1 MSGKPISDTADTP
14 IPERALA
21 LSDELR
27 LAFRG
32 LLRSMHGDGGE
43 MDANVSLMQY
53 MLLGLIHEHPG
64 IGVAALARVQNVR
77 GPTISA
83 QVKSLEEA
91 GLVERSAPDPQDRRR
106 SGLQVSAEG
115 LRVVD
120 TLRARRRDA
129 LARRIA
135 RLSPEQMDA
144 LAAAMQPLLEIG
156 QS

>member
-1 MSGKPISDTADTP
+1 MPDTDISA

-27 LAFRG
+27 IAFKR
-32 LLRSMHGDGGE
+32 LMRSMQREGGE
-43 MDANVSLMQY
+43 LAPNVSMMQY
-53 MLLGLIHEHPG
+53 MLLALVQEQPG
-64 IGVAALARVQNVR
+64 IGVAALARLQNVR

-91 GLVERSAPDPQDRRR
+91 GLVERSAPDPLDKRR
-106 SGLQVSAEG
+106 SGLRLSAGG
-115 LRVVD
+115 LRTLD

-135 RLSPEQMDA
+135 RLSPEQTDA
-144 LAAAMQPLLEIG
+144 LAAAMQPLMELG
-156 QS
+156 QA

>member
-1 MSGKPISDTADTP
+1 MLLDEDLP

-27 LAFRG
+27 TAFKR
-32 LLRSMHGDGGE
+32 LLRSMQREGGE
-43 MDANVSLMQY
+43 LDARVSMMQY
-53 MLLGLIHEHPG
+53 MLLALIHEQPG
-64 IGVAALARVQNVR
+64 IGVAALARLQNVR
-77 GPTISA
+77 GPTVSA

-106 SGLQVSAEG
+106 SGLHLSAEG
-115 LRVVD
+115 LAVLD

-135 RLSPEQMDA
+135 RLSPQQMDA

-156 QS
+156 QA

>member
-1 MSGKPISDTADTP
+1 MTDTDTISA

-27 LAFRG
+27 VAFKR
-32 LLRSMHGDGGE
+32 LMRSMQREGGE
-43 MDANVSLMQY
+43 LAPNVSMMQY
-53 MLLGLIHEHPG
+53 MLLALVQEQPG
-64 IGVAALARVQNVR
+64 IGVAALARLQNVR
-77 GPTISA
+77 GPTVSA

-115 LRVVD
+115 LAMLE

-135 RLSPEQMDA
+135 RLTPQQIDA

-156 QS
+156 QA

>member
-1 MSGKPISDTADTP
+1 MPDTDNSA

-27 LAFRG
+27 VAFKR
-32 LLRSMHGDGGE
+32 LMRSMQREGGE
-43 MDANVSLMQY
+43 LAPNVSMMQY
-53 MLLGLIHEHPG
+53 MLLALIHEQPG
-64 IGVAALARVQNVR
+64 IGVAALARLQNVR
-77 GPTISA
+77 GPTVSA
-83 QVKSLEEA
+83 QVKSLAEA

-106 SGLQVSAEG
+106 SGLQVSAQG
-115 LRVVD
+115 LSMLE

-135 RLSPEQMDA
+135 RLTPQQMEA

-156 QS
+156 QA

>member
-1 MSGKPISDTADTP
+1 MSHAEDLP

-21 LSDELR
+21 LSDQLR
-27 LAFRG
+27 TALKR
-32 LLRSMHGDGGE
+32 LMRSMQREGGE
-43 MDANVSLMQY
+43 LDSNVSMMQY
-53 MLLGLIHEHPG
+53 LLLALIHEQPG
-64 IGVAALARVQNVR
+64 IGVAALARLQNVR
-77 GPTISA
+77 GPTVSA
-83 QVKSLEEA
+83 QVKALEEL

-115 LRVVD
+115 LAMLE

-135 RLSPEQMDA
+135 RLTPQQIDA

-156 QS
+156 QA

>member
-1 MSGKPISDTADTP
+1 MSDNSLPDTP
-14 IPERALA
+14 IPARALA

-27 LAFRG
+27 LAFKG
-32 LLRSMHGDGGE
+32 LLRSMQREGGE
-43 MDANVSLMQY
+43 MASNVSMMQY
-53 MLLGLIHEHPG
+53 MLLALIHETPG

-77 GPTISA
+77 GPTVSA

-106 SGLQVSAEG
+106 SGLQVSSAG
-115 LRVVD
+115 LRVIE

-135 RLSPEQMDA
+135 RLSPAQMDA
-144 LAAAMQPLLEIG
+144 LAAAMQALLEIG

>member
-1 MSGKPISDTADTP
+1 MPDTEDLP

-27 LAFRG
+27 TAFKR
-32 LLRSMHGDGGE
+32 LLRSMQREGGE
-43 MDANVSLMQY
+43 LESGVSMMQY
-53 MLLGLIHEHPG
+53 MLLALIHEQPG
-64 IGVAALARVQNVR
+64 IGVAALARLQNVR
-77 GPTISA
+77 GPTVSA
-83 QVKSLEEA
+83 QIKSLAEA

-106 SGLQVSAEG
+106 SGLHVSAQGEAI
-115 LRVVD
+115 LE

-135 RLSPEQMDA
+135 RLTPQQMEA

-156 QS
+156 QA

>member
-1 MSGKPISDTADTP
+1 MSTTEELP

-27 LAFRG
+27 TAFKR
-32 LLRSMHGDGGE
+32 LLRSMQREGGE
-43 MDANVSLMQY
+43 LEGGVSMMQY
-53 MLLGLIHEHPG
+53 MLLALIHEQPG
-64 IGVAALARVQNVR
+64 IGVAALARLQNVR
-77 GPTISA
+77 GPTVSA
-83 QVKSLEEA
+83 QVKALEEA

-106 SGLQVSAEG
+106 SGLQVSAQG
-115 LRVVD
+115 LAMLE

-135 RLSPEQMDA
+135 RLSPQQIDA

-156 QS
+156 QV

>member
-1 MSGKPISDTADTP
+1 MTDTDTISA

-27 LAFRG
+27 VAFKR
-32 LLRSMHGDGGE
+32 LMRSMQREGGE
-43 MDANVSLMQY
+43 LATNVSMMQY
-53 MLLGLIHEHPG
+53 MLLALVQEQPG
-64 IGVAALARVQNVR
+64 IGVAALARLQNVR

-83 QVKSLEEA
+83 QIKSLEEA
-91 GLVERSAPDPQDRRR
+91 GLVERSAPDPLDKRR
-106 SGLQVSAEG
+106 SGLQLSAGG
-115 LRVVD
+115 LRTLD

-135 RLSPEQMDA
+135 RLSPEQTDA
-144 LAAAMQPLLEIG
+144 LAAAMQPLLELG